1 MGHKVKQSLMSS
13 RIDFFY
19 YAFRNVLLVSVPLLV
34 VCSIV
39 LSHLSFHSSAT
50 GSSSGSTSS
59 TDSLS
64 FSISSSCT
72 LSSVVDSSH
81 TAELING
88 TYANGIGKTT
98 ITTLCNDGNGY
109 SVYAVGYSNN
119 EEGNNRLVNTESS
132 NFNIV
137 SGTAE
142 SGNTSNWAMSLNNLK
157 DDPSLTPPTITLD
170 YDGIYGIV
178 PNEWTKVASLPA
190 RATDMIKGSSFT
202 TTYAVYTSS
211 SQYAGTYN
219 GQVKYMLVHPNNN
232 KPTLSNIELAFA
244 SHGIQPIYRN
254 EDNKYYFAMQDMTT
268 DICSSVSGNG
278 ETTATQ
284 LVDTRDNKLYW
295 VAKLEDGHCWMTSN
309 LDLDIGG
316 TNVAALTSENTDIS
330 TTASGSGIYSAGYT
344 EQDGVWTWTPVSTAI
359 TSNHVISGTSVPGW
373 NDNNVTPYSAEGG
386 DTYYYTSNTTADDTR
401 YNSLQ
406 ACKNASHT
414 EDECRR
420 YFIGNYYNWTAAIAS
435 NNSTNI
441 GSTVGE
447 IASNSICPKGWRLP
461 NASQTDSVNNEF
473 GRMLYQAEITAKV
486 SAGDDSVG
494 YTTGGFNKLRSDPYY
509 FVRPGYINGGTLDY
523 PGVYGVYW
531 SSTVSSSTDTYRLV
545 FDSADI
551 YPARNSYRYNGRSV
565 RCVARSAGE

>member
-19 YAFRNVLLVSVPLLV
+19 YAFRNVLLVSIPLLV
-34 VCSIV
+34 VSGLV

-50 GSSSGSTSS
+50 DSSSGSTSS
-59 TDSLS
+59 TDNLS

-88 TYANGIGKTT
+88 TYTNGIGKTT

-137 SGTAE
+137 SGIAE

-178 PNEWTKVASLPA
+178 PDKWTKVASLPA
-190 RATDMIKGSSFT
+190 KATDMIKGSSFT

-244 SHGIQPIYRN
+244 SHGIQPIYRD
-254 EDNKYYFAMQDMTT
+254 EDNKYYYAMQDMTT
-268 DICSSVSGNG
+268 DICSSVSGDG

-295 VAKLEDGHCWMTSN
+295 VAKLEDDHCWMTQN
-309 LDLDIGG
+309 LDFDISAN
-316 TNVAALTSENTDIS
+316 TTLNSQTTDLNEYNVA
-330 TTASGSGIYSAGYT
+330 GYSDGYT
-344 EQDGVWTWTPVSTAI
+344 KLGNIIYWTPVNTAVIFNGSTVADWQD
-359 TSNHVISGTSVPGW
+359 SNTI
-373 NDNNVTPYSAEGG
+373 PYSASKT
-386 DTYYYTSNTTADDTR
+386 DNTETEHS
-401 YNSLQ
+401 SL
-406 ACKNASHT
+406 
-414 EDECRR
+414 
-420 YFIGNYYNWTAAIAS
+420 GNWYNWTAAIAS
-435 NNSTNI
+435 NDSIMITNSTNNSICPSGWKLPNASDKEIGNLLADYDIISTNTSTTYLPNGFSKMIIAPLYFLQSGSIRGRQLLTSEGYGSIWSNMANGSSDAYNLDFNSTNI
-441 GSTVGE
+441 RPANSGS
-447 IASNSICPKGWRLP
+447 R
-461 NASQTDSVNNEF
+461 EF
-473 GRMLYQAEITAKV
+473 GRPIRCL
-486 SAGDDSVG
+486 
-494 YTTGGFNKLRSDPYY
+494 
-509 FVRPGYINGGTLDY
+509 
-523 PGVYGVYW
+523 
-531 SSTVSSSTDTYRLV
+531 
-545 FDSADI
+545 
-551 YPARNSYRYNGRSV
+551 AR
-565 RCVARSAGE
+565 

>member
-1 MGHKVKQSLMSS
+1 MNS

-19 YAFRNVLLVSVPLLV
+19 YAFRNVLLVSIPLLIV
-34 VCSIV
+34 SSVV
-39 LSHLSFHSSAT
+39 LSHLSLHSAAT
-50 GSSSGSTSS
+50 DSSSGSTSS

-88 TYANGIGKTT
+88 TYTNGIGKTT

-178 PNEWTKVASLPA
+178 PDRWTKVASLPA
-190 RATDMIKGSSFT
+190 RATDMVKGSSFT

-219 GQVKYMLVHPNNN
+219 GQVKYMLTHPN
-232 KPTLSNIELAFA
+232 SNTQHFFMQNVAEWKEQMLPHKGD
-244 SHGIQPIYRN
+244 SIQAI
-254 EDNKYYFAMQDMTT
+254 DQ
-268 DICSSVSGNG
+268 
-278 ETTATQ
+278 
-284 LVDTRDNKLYW
+284 RDGKKYW
-295 VAKLEDGHCWMTSN
+295 VTRLADGNVWMTSN

-316 TNVAALTSENTDIS
+316 LNTAPLNSNNTDIS
-330 TTASGSGIYSAGYT
+330 TDPSVYASGSIYSDYNVSDGIY
-344 EQDGVWTWTPVSTAI
+344 TWNPISTAV
-359 TSNHVISGTSVPGW
+359 TSNYYIKNTTIKPSAWPQNSYA
-373 NDNNVTPYSAEGG
+373 TPYSAEGG
-386 DTYYYTSNTTADDTR
+386 DTYYYTSNSTGDDTR

-406 ACKNASHT
+406 ACKNDHT
-414 EDECRR
+414 EAECKR
-420 YFIGNYYNWTAAIAS
+420 YFTGNYYNWSAAIAS

-441 GSTVGE
+441 NTNNDK
-447 IASNSICPKGWRLP
+447 AANSICPRGWRLP
-461 NASQTDSVNNEF
+461 NASQTDNEYNEF
-473 GRMLYQAEITAKV
+473 GRMLF
-486 SAGDDSVG
+486 SAGITTKASDGNESVG
-494 YTTGGFNKLRSDPYY
+494 YKDGGFNKLRSSPYY
-509 FVRPGYINGGTLDY
+509 FIRPGGIYGSTLY
-523 PGVYGVYW
+523 VPGVGGDYW
-531 SSTVSSSTDTYRLV
+531 SGTVSSNTSAYN
-545 FDSADI
+545 FDFTNTDI
-551 YPARNSYRYNGRSV
+551 YPAHNSNDLRSFGRSI
-565 RCVARSAGE
+565 RCIAR

>member
-50 GSSSGSTSS
+50 DSSSGSTSS

-88 TYANGIGKTT
+88 TYTNGIGKTT

-109 SVYAVGYSNN
+109 SVYVVGYSNN

-178 PNEWTKVASLPA
+178 PDGWTKVASLPA
-190 RATDMIKGSSFT
+190 KATDMIKGSSFT
-202 TTYAVYTSS
+202 TTYAVYASS

-219 GQVKYMLVHPNNN
+219 GQVKYMLVHPSY
-232 KPTLSNIELAFA
+232 KPA
-244 SHGIQPIYRN
+244 IY
-254 EDNKYYFAMQDMTT
+254 YMQDVADWKDQLDMEE
-268 DICSSVSGNG
+268 SVQ
-278 ETTATQ
+278 AI
-284 LVDTRDNKLYW
+284 DMRDGKKYW
-295 VAKLEDGHCWMTSN
+295 VTKLKDGHIWMTQN
-309 LDLDIGG
+309 LDFDIDTTRTYTHNDTDLGWDPNSFDG
-316 TNVAALTSENTDIS
+316 NATWKPDTTNGRYNL
-330 TTASGSGIYSAGYT
+330 
-344 EQDGVWTWTPVSTAI
+344 PV
-359 TSNHVISGTSVPGW
+359 NGTSVPGW
-373 NDNNVTPYSAEGG
+373 SDQYSYPYSADPG
-386 DTYYYTSNTTADDTR
+386 DVYYYTSNSTSDDIKYTSLSACITAG
-401 YNSLQ
+401 
-406 ACKNASHT
+406 HT
-414 EDECRR
+414 EGDCKH
-420 YFIGNYYNWTAAIAS
+420 YHAGNYYNWTAAIAS
-435 NNSTNI
+435 NNSSNLTTQYTN
-441 GSTVGE
+441 
-447 IASNSICPKGWRLP
+447 APNSICPKGWRLP
-461 NASQTDSVNNEF
+461 IATNANQSVYEF
-473 GRMLYQAEITAKV
+473 GELLYEQGITA
-486 SAGDDSVG
+486 SETSTT
-494 YTTGGFNKLRSDPYY
+494 YTTDGFNNIREVPVWL
-509 FVRPGYINGGTLDY
+509 VRPGRIGFGGTIEDLVGQD
-523 PGVYGVYW
+523 GFYW
-531 SSTVSSSTDTYRLV
+531 SNTIKDGGWAYNFRFNKSNAYPTNSSSKGD
-545 FDSADI
+545 
-551 YPARNSYRYNGRSV
+551 GRSI
-565 RCVARSAGE
+565 RCLAR